1 MGQTFVVE
9 NRPGGNGII
18 GADAV
23 AKAPADGYT
32 LLFNASTFVTAPMT
46 MKQVPYAIEQD
57 FTPIALVAKAPLSV
71 AIAKDLPVTDIKSL
85 IAYAKAERDKTTFAV
100 GSIGS
105 AGHLATELLKRAGG
119 IEYTVVPY
127 KGTAPAFQ
135 DLLGGRIDG
144 FIDPIL
150 GSLQYHKA
158 GQLRVVAVT
167 SATRTPN
174 LPDVPTVAETIPGFE
189 FYSWYGL
196 WGPAKLPEDIR
207 ARLNAEVNK
216 ALASDMREKFTPQGL
231 LLTPGSID
239 DFVEVPARRHGAI
252 AEDHHRR
259 QHSCRVR
266 SSQHGAIAGLQ
277 VVVTG
282 SSAGIG
288 RAIAERLLALG
299 CVGPRA
305 RSRAGDARRHRCFH
319 PHDGR
324 PADGAQTIAAAR
336 ACAHADALV
345 HAAGVLRVGDAGRAR
360 SRRRRAD
367 VARARRCRD
376 PSCRCAGAGDGRA
389 RPRPRR
395 ADRQPRRAGHAG
407 TRPVRRDQGR
417 ARGAGAKLG
426 ARGRRRR
433 ASRSTSCR
441 RRPPRPRCSTI
452 RPAPA
457 VRRACRRWDA

>member
-1 MGQTFVVE
+1 MKRLTLLRLFLAALAAVTITSAFAQSYPTKPVRVIIPFPPGGTLDALGRALAQKLSDQMGQQFVVE
-9 NRPGGNGII
+9 NKPGGNGII

-46 MKQVPYAIEQD
+46 MKQVPYGVVQD

-71 AIAKDLPVTDIKSL
+71 AIAKDLPVTDVKSL
-85 IAYAKAERDKTTFAV
+85 IAYAKSKNGNATFAV

-150 GSLQYHKA
+150 GSLAYHKA

-207 ARLNAEVNK
+207 VRLNAEVNK
-216 ALASDMREKFTPQGL
+216 ALASDMREKFTTQGL

-239 DFVEVPARRHGAI
+239 DFVRFQR
-252 AEDHHRR
+252 D
-259 QHSCRVR
+259 
-266 SSQHGAIAGLQ
+266 
-277 VVVTG
+277 
-282 SSAGIG
+282 
-288 RAIAERLLALG
+288 
-299 CVGPRA
+299 
-305 RSRAGDARRHRCFH
+305 DM
-319 PHDGR
+319 
-324 PADGAQTIAAAR
+324 AR
-336 ACAHADALV
+336 AQKIITE
-345 HAAGVLRVGDAGRAR
+345 GNIRVE
-360 SRRRRAD
+360 
-367 VARARRCRD
+367 
-376 PSCRCAGAGDGRA
+376 
-389 RPRPRR
+389 
-395 ADRQPRRAGHAG
+395 
-407 TRPVRRDQGR
+407 
-417 ARGAGAKLG
+417 
-426 ARGRRRR
+426 
-433 ASRSTSCR
+433 
-441 RRPPRPRCSTI
+441 
-452 RPAPA
+452 
-457 VRRACRRWDA
+457 